1 MLSPPR
7 LDEVNLDSDWTHQRP
22 YPPLGFRPF
31 SDCEIGNG
39 DTFGLYWPIGLEDK
53 EPIVAETWHDSWELQ
68 PTFSCLA
75 SFLAARDNAEDDYP
89 EAPSLAADG
98 NSPRAL
104 VDAAK
109 EAIRA
114 QSTEVAVLHLERAT
128 AMLPEYTDALSLLW
142 AQYARQGR
150 TEEAIA
156 IALRAIIAPPSFGMR
171 ATKALRWLKAQPDL
185 PGQDD
190 PIWQARAQLTLSYGG
205 AKTNGDYAIYRNA
218 IQAYI
223 DKSQYTSASVLMQTY
238 AELMYSETVSFQER
252 HGFERDSFVAWQ
264 IEVSRELPNG
274 PRAD

>member
-7 LDEVNLDSDWTHQRP
+7 LDEVNLDSDWTYRRP

-31 SDCEIGNG
+31 SDCAIGNG

-75 SFLAARDNAEDDYP
+75 SFLAARDNAEDEYP

-109 EAIRA
+109 EAIRT
-114 QSTEVAVLHLERAT
+114 QSTEVVVLHLEKAT

-142 AQYARQGR
+142 AQYAKQGR

-156 IALRAIIAPPSFGMR
+156 TALRAIIAPPSFGKR
-171 ATKALRWLKAQPDL
+171 ATKALRWLKGQPDS

-205 AKTNGDYAIYRNA
+205 TKTNDDYAIYRHA

-223 DKSQYTSASVLMQTY
+223 DKSQYTSASTLMQTY

-252 HGFERDSFVAWQ
+252 YGFERDSFIAWQ
-264 IEVSRELPNG
+264 IEVSRKLPNG
-274 PRAD
+274 PRA